1 MDGGKLFVVTDGDL
15 VSGVKLD
22 EFGSHEPQVARLK
35 PAGPKTSGTNNS
47 IPYASPPESARSQPS
62 RPTVYTVR
70 GIPWASRRLAPH
82 PLLALVLP
90 DTQAIRRGGA

>member
-35 PAGPKTSGTNNS
+35 PAGPQNV
-47 IPYASPPESARSQPS
+47 
-62 RPTVYTVR
+62 RPVTTAYHT
-70 GIPWASRRLAPH
+70 
-82 PLLALVLP
+82 LALRNVL
-90 DTQAIRRGGA
+90 GHLH